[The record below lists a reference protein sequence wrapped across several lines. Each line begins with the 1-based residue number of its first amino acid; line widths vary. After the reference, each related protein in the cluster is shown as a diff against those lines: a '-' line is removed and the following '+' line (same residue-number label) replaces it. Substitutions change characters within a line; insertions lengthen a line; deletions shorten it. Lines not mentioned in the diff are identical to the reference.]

1 MITKDTLRVV
11 KKDNSIES
19 FDSQK
24 IIAAVNKAAY
34 RCDKTIDEDHLTQI
48 ADEVHNRLLAR
59 KSVTVAELHE
69 LVIAVLAF
77 LQYKDVADAYAEYR

>member
-24 IIAAVNKAAY
+24 IIAAVNKAA
-34 RCDKTIDEDHLTQI
+34 
-48 ADEVHNRLLAR
+48 
-59 KSVTVAELHE
+59 
-69 LVIAVLAF
+69 
-77 LQYKDVADAYAEYR
+77 